1 MAQINWNKT
10 YTSISPKLLGI
21 CRRYIKDIATAED
34 IVQESFIVA
43 IQKENTLKEINAVN
57 GWLSKIVVNMAL
69 HHLRNVK
76 KIKYSQSENYEF
88 IDETQ
93 LMNTLEFDK
102 KAILLASDLDKDD
115 ILEAIDQL
123 PEHHKAVFNMY
134 VIDQFSHKQISEML
148 AISVGTSKSHL
159 SRARKNMQDYLIK
172 KINLNMVDEKK
183 KRRLALLLFLG
194 FGDKL
199 FANFYKNSFSDFSI
213 QPSNPFSNRLKI
225 NPANVPANFVGLSK
239 NVVSS
244 KIIFGFVLFT
254 FFISSILF
262 FNYSKKATLNFNRE
276 KANST
281 KIITLDSI
289 NSTENKAD
297 LNKKDTLSKIK
308 TFAIKQEKLKQIDMS
323 YAKDYETQIATKT
336 VSDSIKKDEIPKVIV
351 IKKQIIKRDT
361 VYVDK

>member
-1 MAQINWNKT
+1 MTIYFASLRLCVKFGSQSREDAKI
-10 YTSISPKLLGI
+10 
-21 CRRYIKDIATAED
+21 IKDHICEKHSTTNLFCGMVLVTD
-34 IVQESFIVA
+34 
-43 IQKENTLKEINAVN
+43 
-57 GWLSKIVVNMAL
+57 
-69 HHLRNVK
+69 
-76 KIKYSQSENYEF
+76 
-88 IDETQ
+88 
-93 LMNTLEFDK
+93 
-102 KAILLASDLDKDD
+102 
-115 ILEAIDQL
+115 
-123 PEHHKAVFNMY
+123 
-134 VIDQFSHKQISEML
+134 SHI
-148 AISVGTSKSHL
+148 
-159 SRARKNMQDYLIK
+159 
-172 KINLNMVDEKK
+172 
-183 KRRLALLLFLG
+183 
-194 FGDKL
+194 
-199 FANFYKNSFSDFSI
+199 
-213 QPSNPFSNRLKI
+213 
-225 NPANVPANFVGLSK
+225 
-239 NVVSS
+239 
-244 KIIFGFVLFT
+244 VLFT